1 MLLPRSLLLLFLSSV
16 SLHAAEAWAPGV
28 SRNDGWI
35 DFNKTCKDSSN
46 YMADMGMCW
55 AASASNVITWWQ
67 GQNPDAM
74 KSVTLPS
81 ADVWDVF
88 RTVYKDVGGT
98 PSAAYDWWINGR
110 KTDEYGVPKDDGL
123 MDFTQETKETA
134 FWYDGGFLKGI
145 YAETAPNATTYLISS
160 YNDAYAFS
168 KQIVDALNSGY
179 ALSISAFNSGVAH
192 AYTLWGVEYE
202 VNNGQYELTKVWVTD
217 SDDGETKL
225 VEKLLQ
231 CVNKGE
237 SGYVAFEEQFGATWQ
252 YVAGMS
258 TSVIPEPSAFGLLAG
273 MAALAL
279 VGSRRRKRS

>member
-28 SRNDGWI
+28 SLESGWI
-35 DFNKTCKDSSN
+35 DFNKTCKDPNN

-67 GQNPDAM
+67 QQNPEAV

-81 ADVWDVF
+81 ANAWDVF

-98 PSAAYDWWINGR
+98 PSEAYDWWINGL
-110 KTDEYGVPKDDGL
+110 KTDSSGQYPNH
-123 MDFTQETKETA
+123 MDLTQETKETA
-134 FWYDGGFLKGI
+134 SWYAGGFLKDI
-145 YAETAPNATTYLISS
+145 YAETAPSTTTYLVSS

-168 KQIVDALNSGY
+168 KQIVDALNGGY
-179 ALSISAFNSGVAH
+179 ALSISVFNSGLAH

-202 VNNGQYELTKVWVTD
+202 VTNGQYELTKAWITD
-217 SDDGETKL
+217 SDDGEVKL

-273 MAALAL
+273 MAAFAL
-279 VGSRRRKRS
+279 VGSRRRKRN